1 MQMKFSDFIQSLNI
15 DFSKYELKESYF
27 DHLSIIHDLQHT
39 YRVML
44 NVLRLGYLLNDPART
59 RLAFAGAFIHD
70 MARINDKPEPKHGLR
85 ACRTK
90 KHLIPDEF
98 DQWEFNQIML
108 AVRFHT
114 LKEFIPTDRVSLILR
129 DADLLDRFRLTCNEQ
144 FRFSSKEAQGMIEFS
159 KGLLE
164 RKLNIDVF
172 SNLISRDVQ

>member
-1 MQMKFSDFIQSLNI
+1 MQMKFSDFIRSLDI

-27 DHLSIIHDLQHT
+27 DHLSVIHDLQHT

-70 MARINDKPEPKHGLR
+70 MARINDTPEPKHGLR

-90 KHLIPDEF
+90 SHLIPDEF
-98 DQWEFNQIML
+98 DQWELNQIMG

-114 LKEFIPTDRVSLILR
+114 LKEFKMHDPVCCILR
-129 DADLLDRFRLTCNEQ
+129 DADLLDRFRLTCNEE
-144 FRFSSKEAQGMIEFS
+144 FRFSSKEAQSMVEFS
-159 KGLLE
+159 RGLLE

-172 SNLISRDVQ
+172 INLISRDIE